1 MKRNIEILLL
11 LISAICISG
20 CSGFFDQVPEDRLS
34 LEQVFQKQKYSED
47 FLATVYSKMIDES
60 TVSYGIPFDACSDD
74 LDISYD
80 RDTYNTY
87 KKSPTD
93 VSL

>member
-34 LEQVFQKQKYSED
+34 LEHVFQKQK
-47 FLATVYSKMIDES
+47 
-60 TVSYGIPFDACSDD
+60 
-74 LDISYD
+74 
-80 RDTYNTY
+80 
-87 KKSPTD
+87 
-93 VSL
+93 